1 MIALPLLASQHPAA
15 AQEKKATNP
24 RSLADDTA
32 HLVEKGKYGWESE
45 LVEIT
50 TVDGTKAKM
59 KLFLIFSEEKG
70 KSTGKMNVVDGNLT
84 SLEMNFEL
92 LEKVGKRYIKT
103 VASSALF
110 KDLAFTLEYKIGP
123 DGLTLTGGKTPWAT
137 CYVDLSKGV
146 LFKTAK

>member
-1 MIALPLLASQHPAA
+1 MLRIALLIALPLLASQHPAA

-70 KSTGKMNVVDGNLT
+70 KST
-84 SLEMNFEL
+84 
-92 LEKVGKRYIKT
+92 
-103 VASSALF
+103 
-110 KDLAFTLEYKIGP
+110 
-123 DGLTLTGGKTPWAT
+123 
-137 CYVDLSKGV
+137 
-146 LFKTAK
+146 